1 MSGFF
6 YLRAKKMVREKTLW
20 ITGAS
25 SGIGRALAIQLAS
38 ENNLI
43 LSSRNLDELEATKSK
58 CASSK
63 IHLEPLDL
71 EDIDS
76 HHSIVARVIKNHGAI
91 DHLIHCGGISQR
103 SLVKDTLL
111 SVDQKLMAINYI
123 GTVSLTKAILPHF
136 LEKKQGHFTV
146 ITSLTGVFA
155 SPFRSGYA
163 ASKHALHGF
172 FDSLRAELEDEGIRV
187 TIAAPGF
194 VKTKVSINALTADG
208 TSLGSMDDAQAKGIS
223 AETCAQK
230 TIRALAKNKRE
241 IYIGRESYA
250 AYVKRYLPGL
260 FARLIKKAKVR

>member
-1 MSGFF
+1 
-6 YLRAKKMVREKTLW
+6 
-20 ITGAS
+20 
-25 SGIGRALAIQLAS
+25 
-38 ENNLI
+38 
-43 LSSRNLDELEATKSK
+43 
-58 CASSK
+58 
-63 IHLEPLDL
+63 
-71 EDIDS
+71 
-76 HHSIVARVIKNHGAI
+76 
-91 DHLIHCGGISQR
+91 
-103 SLVKDTLL
+103 
-111 SVDQKLMAINYI
+111 MAINYI

-230 TIRALAKNKRE
+230 TIRAIAKNKRE

>member
-1 MSGFF
+1 MI
-6 YLRAKKMVREKTLW
+6 REKTIW

-25 SGIGRALAIQLAS
+25 SGIGRALAIQLAG
-38 ENNLI
+38 ENTLI
-43 LSSRNLDELEATKSK
+43 LSSRNLDELETTKRK
-58 CASSK
+58 CVSSK
-63 IHLEPLDL
+63 IHLECLDL
-71 EDIDS
+71 GDFES
-76 HHSIVARVIKNHGAI
+76 HHSIVARVIKDHGPI

-172 FDSLRAELEDEGIRV
+172 FDSLRAELEDEGVRV

-194 VKTKVSINALTADG
+194 VKTKVSVNALTGDG
-208 TSLGSMDDAQAKGIS
+208 SSLGSMDDAQAKGIS
-223 AETCAQK
+223 AEACASK
-230 TIRALAKNKRE
+230 TIKAIAKNKRE
-241 IYIGRESYA
+241 VYIGHESYA

>member
-1 MSGFF
+1 MI
-6 YLRAKKMVREKTLW
+6 REKTIW

-25 SGIGRALAIQLAS
+25 SGIGRALAIQLAG
-38 ENNLI
+38 ENTLI
-43 LSSRNLDELEATKSK
+43 LSSRNLNDLEETKRR

-63 IHLEPLDL
+63 VHLEPLDL
-71 EDIDS
+71 GDFDS
-76 HHSIVARVIKNHGAI
+76 HHSIVARVIKDHGPI

-111 SVDQKLMAINYI
+111 SVDQKLMAINYT

-172 FDSLRAELEDEGIRV
+172 FDSLRAELEDEGVRV

-194 VKTKVSINALTADG
+194 VKTKVSVNALTGDG

-223 AETCAQK
+223 AEACASK
-230 TIRALAKNKRE
+230 TIRAIAKNKRE
-241 IYIGRESYA
+241 VYIGRESYA
-250 AYVKRYLPGL
+250 AYVKRFLPGL
-260 FARLIKKAKVR
+260 FARLIKNAKVR

>member
-1 MSGFF
+1 MI
-6 YLRAKKMVREKTLW
+6 REKTIW

-25 SGIGRALAIQLAS
+25 SGIGRALAIQLAGK
-38 ENNLI
+38 NTLI
-43 LSSRNLDELEATKSK
+43 LSSRNLDELETTKSK
-58 CASSK
+58 CANSK
-63 IHLEPLDL
+63 VHLEPLDL
-71 EDIDS
+71 SDFDS
-76 HHSIVARVIKNHGAI
+76 HHSIVARVIKDHGPI

-111 SVDQKLMAINYI
+111 SVDQKLMAINYT

-172 FDSLRAELEDEGIRV
+172 FDSLRAELEDEGVRV

-194 VKTKVSINALTADG
+194 VKTKVSVNALTGDG

-223 AETCAQK
+223 AEACASK
-230 TIRALAKNKRE
+230 TIRAIAKNKRE
-241 IYIGRESYA
+241 VYIGRESYA
-250 AYVKRYLPGL
+250 AYVKRFLPGL

>member
-1 MSGFF
+1 MI
-6 YLRAKKMVREKTLW
+6 REKTIW

-25 SGIGRALAIQLAS
+25 SGIGRALAIQLAGK
-38 ENNLI
+38 NTLI
-43 LSSRNLDELEATKSK
+43 LSSRNLDELKTTKSK
-58 CASSK
+58 CANSK

-71 EDIDS
+71 GDFQS
-76 HHSIVARVIKNHGAI
+76 HHSIVGRVIKDHGPI

-111 SVDQKLMAINYI
+111 SVDQKLMAINYT

-172 FDSLRAELEDEGIRV
+172 FDSLRAELEDEGVRV

-194 VKTKVSINALTADG
+194 VKTKVSVNALTGDG

-223 AETCAQK
+223 AEACASK
-230 TIRALAKNKRE
+230 TIRAIAKNKRE
-241 IYIGRESYA
+241 VYIGRESYA
-250 AYVKRYLPGL
+250 AYVKRFLPGL

>member
-6 YLRAKKMVREKTLW
+6 YLRAKKMVREKTIW

-76 HHSIVARVIKNHGAI
+76 HYSIVARVIKNHGAI
-91 DHLIHCGGISQR
+91 DHFIHCGGISQR

-111 SVDQKLMAINYI
+111 SVDQKLMAINYV

-230 TIRALAKNKRE
+230 TIRAIAKNKRE
-241 IYIGRESYA
+241 VYIGRESYA

-260 FARLIKKAKVR
+260 FARLVKKAKVR